1 MTKHTITIS
10 PSGRIHFI
18 YSDHLA
24 ALMGLGA
31 TSIQRASF
39 VEPDAEGR
47 WTADMG
53 PVSPGTVLGPFR
65 LRGEALDAEIAWLE
79 SWLGRGAG
87 QTDRDRIYST
97 CDPAVAPG
105 H

>member
-1 MTKHTITIS
+1 MII
-10 PSGRIHFI
+10 RIEPDGSVRYI
-18 YSDHLA
+18 WTDDLAGLA
-24 ALMGLGA
+24 ACGNA
-31 TSIQRASF
+31 RITRASH

-65 LRGEALDAEIAWLE
+65 LRGEALEAEIAWLE